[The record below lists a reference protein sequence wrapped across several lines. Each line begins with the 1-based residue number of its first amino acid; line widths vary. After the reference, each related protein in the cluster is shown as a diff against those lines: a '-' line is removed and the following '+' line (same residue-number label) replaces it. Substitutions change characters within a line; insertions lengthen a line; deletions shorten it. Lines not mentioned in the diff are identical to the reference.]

1 MSFNDVLADSIKKMA
16 LVGDDDAKQSL
27 KNDANGKTIDEW
39 KTGLK
44 FKVAGVGGLTGV
56 VGGPVGLL
64 LEGADIAYLLAACG
78 QACYG
83 VGHIRG
89 REIDYDLDIPMILA
103 IWSGAAEAATYN
115 VVGKTAI
122 KVGGKVS
129 IKVGAKVGSKL
140 LAKVVPKVGAK
151 LAAKAASKISTKWI
165 PIIGGLVSAGINY
178 WVADGLIEAADRYY
192 LNDYVVVDED
202 LSDLFKTSF
211 DTARD
216 LAFAD

>member
-16 LVGDDDAKQSL
+16 LVGGPAAKQRL
-27 KNDANGKTIDEW
+27 KDDANGKTIDEW
-39 KTGLK
+39 KAGLK

-56 VGGPVGLL
+56 LGGPVGLL

-103 IWSGAAEAATYN
+103 IWAGAAEAAAYN
-115 VVGKTAI
+115 VAGKTAI
-122 KVGGKVS
+122 KVGGKVAL
-129 IKVGAKVGSKL
+129 KAGAVVGSQL
-140 LAKVVPKVGAK
+140 LGKVVPKVTAK

-165 PIIGGLVSAGINY
+165 PIIGGLVSAGVNY
-178 WVADGLIEAADRYY
+178 WVADGLIEAADAYY
-192 LNDYVVVDED
+192 CNEYVLVDKD
-202 LSDLFKTSF
+202 LSGIFEDSL